1 MFKSVSNTKLII
13 LMTKFFRKFG
23 HFIWHF
29 HHLKYEIFEKFLK
42 MSFLRSEGCFDKQK
56 IKGKIKAELLFFIY
70 KHLFKYH
77 EGYIVPVF
85 YLNSRPDLFAFANII
100 IPYIVGKATSLYEF
114 SLPKRC

>member
-1 MFKSVSNTKLII
+1 
-13 LMTKFFRKFG
+13 
-23 HFIWHF
+23 
-29 HHLKYEIFEKFLK
+29 
-42 MSFLRSEGCFDKQK
+42 
-56 IKGKIKAELLFFIY
+56 LFFIY